1 MLEVGFSND
10 NSDMT
15 ECRRLDTSERS
26 TESGLQSLLQLNAFT
41 TALAA
46 VFLIASFWVGDV
58 NRFIAL
64 LAVGEFFLFIMQVS
78 LTVQR
83 LDDYLSE
90 G

>member
-1 MLEVGFSND
+1 MREMGLSNII
-10 NSDMT
+10 SDVT
-15 ECRRLDTSERS
+15 ECRRLDTSESS

-64 LAVGEFFLFIMQVS
+64 LAVGEFFLFVMQVS

-83 LDDYLSE
+83 SDD
-90 G
+90 